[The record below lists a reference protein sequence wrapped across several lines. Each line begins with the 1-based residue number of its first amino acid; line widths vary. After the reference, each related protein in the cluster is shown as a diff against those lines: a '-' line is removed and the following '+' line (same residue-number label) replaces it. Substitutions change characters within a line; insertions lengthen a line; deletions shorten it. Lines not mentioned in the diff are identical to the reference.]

1 MSVHLLKQLL
11 DLNTQSDKPN
21 TKYVQYYST
30 DKGRNVVREVPVH
43 MKIVHNFPS
52 SSSITHPSDDSS
64 DVSSRLLNKVIK
76 NQETK
81 PMTFYSTD
89 TDSYVTKMVPEK
101 IKPIKNVQDL
111 TSFSQRFP
119 SIYSDIYISDNDTND
134 IISSKSNNY
143 DISSNSNIYSDDF
156 SKKSSFLSNETSYD
170 SFYDDILDEYKPK
183 ERTFSELVSKYDLED
198 LTESP
203 RKSTASSFNIFKSK
217 HRGE

>member
-1 MSVHLLKQLL
+1 
-11 DLNTQSDKPN
+11 
-21 TKYVQYYST
+21 
-30 DKGRNVVREVPVH
+30 
-43 MKIVHNFPS
+43 
-52 SSSITHPSDDSS
+52 
-64 DVSSRLLNKVIK
+64 
-76 NQETK
+76 
-81 PMTFYSTD
+81 
-89 TDSYVTKMVPEK
+89 MVPEK